1 VDWQFYFTIGVMIA
15 MTLSLVREWLDT
27 ASAVFG
33 AMLLLLSVGIIT
45 PDQAF
50 DGFSN
55 QGMLAVGFLY
65 IIAFAVQ
72 STGYLDSVGRFL
84 LGEKRDVGYKKRL
97 IRFLYPVSFAS
108 GFMNNTPIVSMF
120 IPMIKSWCRRMN
132 LSPSKFL
139 MLLSYATILGGTC
152 TLIGSSTNLVVHG
165 YLIDHGYE
173 GFTFFEMGII
183 GYPIMIVGVL
193 ILVFGIS
200 HLLPDRKDV
209 MVELD
214 ETTRDF
220 VAALKVTDKYRYI
233 GATVENAGLRHLQ
246 GLFLFQIERDGERI
260 TPVKPDEH
268 ILEGDRLFFT
278 GVPST
283 IVELQKENGLE
294 IINDPDIDLKN
305 YDSNKSKIFEVVVSN
320 GSRLIGKKV
329 KNSNFREMF
338 DAVIIAIHR
347 HGERVESKVGD
358 IRLAAGDTLLVLAP
372 NNFLDKWYNSREFL
386 LVSQSKDV
394 PSRPLW
400 QKIFII
406 SVLGAMILLV
416 TTGIYPMIVGSS
428 LAAAVLMVSR
438 SVTMQ
443 DAFKAINWKVLLIIA
458 SAFGI
463 SEALVNVGISSI
475 LAEQIVSLGLTMG
488 EWGVIFLLAG
498 MTLVYSE
505 MVTNSAAAAI
515 IIPLI
520 VVIAE
525 QTGISVHAL
534 ALSVVFG
541 ATISFATPISYQTNT
556 MVQGPGNYKF
566 TDYLKAGIP
575 LDIIMLFSVSTLI
588 YFLIL

>member
-1 VDWQFYFTIGVMIA
+1 
-15 MTLSLVREWLDT
+15 
-27 ASAVFG
+27 
-33 AMLLLLSVGIIT
+33 
-45 PDQAF
+45 
-50 DGFSN
+50 
-55 QGMLAVGFLY
+55 
-65 IIAFAVQ
+65 
-72 STGYLDSVGRFL
+72 
-84 LGEKRDVGYKKRL
+84 
-97 IRFLYPVSFAS
+97 
-108 GFMNNTPIVSMF
+108 
-120 IPMIKSWCRRMN
+120 
-132 LSPSKFL
+132 
-139 MLLSYATILGGTC
+139 
-152 TLIGSSTNLVVHG
+152 VVHG

-406 SVLGAMILLV
+406 SVLGLMILLV